1 MTIRQLLAWARN
13 ALADQAEAELSARL
27 LLQALLERP
36 TSYLITHADERLTAT
51 DLERLE
57 GWVQR
62 ASAGEPIPYII
73 GKAPFYDAE
82 FGVSPAVLIPR
93 PETEKL
99 VELAL
104 DWAWAHQ
111 PVNIIDVGTGSGCIP
126 ITLARHAPPAHIW
139 AVDISQAAL
148 NIARQNC
155 QRLEVARQVQ
165 LVNADLLAPFSP
177 HLAATGP
184 WLITANLPYIT
195 DLEWTELAVGV
206 KSYEPALALKGG
218 PDGFVLIEHLLAQ
231 VATMAEHAKFPGA
244 LFLEIGYQ
252 QGPAGLAL
260 LQKHLPQAESTLGQD
275 YGGLDR
281 YLTALIPNKH

>member
-13 ALADQAEAELSARL
+13 ALAEQAEAELSARL
-27 LLQALLERP
+27 LLQALLDRP
-36 TSYLITHADERLTAT
+36 ASYLIAHDDEQLSADIVSRMRAWVERA
-51 DLERLE
+51 
-57 GWVQR
+57 G
-62 ASAGEPIPYII
+62 AGEPIPYII
-73 GKAPFYDAE
+73 GRAPFYDAD
-82 FGVSPAVLIPR
+82 FVVAPAVLIPR
-93 PETEKL
+93 PETEGL

-104 DWAWAHQ
+104 AWARANR
-111 PVNIIDVGTGSGCIP
+111 PVHIFDVGTGSGCIP
-126 ITLARHAPPAHIW
+126 ITLARHVPLANFW

-148 NIARQNC
+148 NITRQNSR
-155 QRLEVARQVQ
+155 RLMVESRVQ
-165 LVNADLLAPFSP
+165 LVNADLLAPFTTQ
-177 HLAATGP
+177 LTAQGP

-218 PDGFVLIEHLLAQ
+218 PDGFVLIEQLLAQ

-252 QGPAGLAL
+252 QGPAGLNL
-260 LQKHLPQAESTLGQD
+260 LQQYLPQAEANLSQD

-281 YLTALIPNKH
+281 YLAAFIPGKN